1 MTSAHSKKKVAVNV
15 RQLRALMAEYLQ
27 TISNSDDQEY
37 FMTMRQFA
45 LWQLKP
51 FLEWLEQRTEK

>member
-1 MTSAHSKKKVAVNV
+1 VMASDRTIATVDV
-15 RQLRALMAEYLQ
+15 RQLRALVAEYLQ
-27 TISNSDDQEY
+27 TIDKGDEEEF

-51 FLEWLEQRTEK
+51 FLEWLEQRAGE